1 MKRSFLFSLLILC
14 GLVVVVLAGTTSPAY
29 TSNEGGMARVWVEF
43 KPGAKA
49 PVERALTGAGAQFHY
64 TFDEFNAFAVSV
76 PEAALAGIQRNPNVV
91 LVEEDAKRYPSAQ
104 TVPYGITMVQAP
116 GKYRRLVFSGI
127 WTYSL
132 YHRFGPIY
140 RA

>member
-49 PVERALTGAGAQFHY
+49 P
-64 TFDEFNAFAVSV
+64 S
-76 PEAALAGIQRNPNVV
+76 
-91 LVEEDAKRYPSAQ
+91 SA
-104 TVPYGITMVQAP
+104 P
-116 GKYRRLVFSGI
+116 
-127 WTYSL
+127 
-132 YHRFGPIY
+132 
-140 RA
+140 